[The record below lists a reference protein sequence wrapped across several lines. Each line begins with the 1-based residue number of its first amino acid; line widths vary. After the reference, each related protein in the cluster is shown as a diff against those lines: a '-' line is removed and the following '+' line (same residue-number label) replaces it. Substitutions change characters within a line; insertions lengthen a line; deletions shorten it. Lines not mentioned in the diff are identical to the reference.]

1 MPGSCAIV
9 RAMLGWAEF
18 AAEEPQLAATGRA
31 MLYQFGVGLAFL
43 ATVRSDGAPRV
54 NPMCPLI
61 DETGL
66 YAFLVPGPKRDDLHR
81 DGRYA
86 MHSFP
91 TDDDENAF
99 SLAGRARPL
108 DDPDRRRTLAALF
121 FEERAWTEPPKRFD
135 DQELFVF
142 ELDRCLHTL
151 TTGHGD
157 PDPRH
162 RIWRAP

>member
-1 MPGSCAIV
+1 V
-9 RAMLGWAEF
+9 
-18 AAEEPQLAATGRA
+18 LACSGGAQFEADQPELASVGRSL
-31 MLYQFGVGLAFL
+31 LYQFGVGLAFL
-43 ATVRSDGAPRV
+43 ATVRADGGPRV

-61 DETGL
+61 DGTGL
-66 YAFLVPGPKRDDLHR
+66 YAFLIPGPKRDDLHR

-91 TDDDENAF
+91 REDDEDAF
-99 SLAGRARPL
+99 SLAGRARHL
-108 DDPDRRRTLAALF
+108 DESDERRRLATLFLD
-121 FEERAWTEPPKRFD
+121 ERGWKGPPKGFEQ
-135 DQELFVF
+135 QELFVF
-142 ELDRCLHTL
+142 EIERCLHTV

>member
-1 MPGSCAIV
+1 
-9 RAMLGWAEF
+9 MLGWTAF
-18 AAEEPQLAATGRA
+18 AAAEPELAAAGRA

-66 YAFLVPGPKRDDLHR
+66 YAFLVPGPKRHDLHR

-91 TDDDENAF
+91 TDDDEDAF
-99 SLAGRARPL
+99 SIAGSARPL
-108 DDPDRRRTLAALF
+108 DDADRRRTLAARFL
-121 FEERAWTEPPKRFD
+121 EERRWTAPPEGFD
-135 DQELFVF
+135 QQELFVF
-142 ELDRCLHTL
+142 ELDRCLLTR

-157 PDPRH
+157 PDPQH
-162 RIWRAP
+162 RIWRS

>member
-1 MPGSCAIV
+1 MCH
-9 RAMLGWAEF
+9 RARVLGWTEF
-18 AAEEPQLAATGRA
+18 AGAEPELAEAGRGL
-31 MLYQFGVGLAFL
+31 LYQFGVGLAFL

-61 DETGL
+61 DGTGL

-81 DGRYA
+81 DGRFA

-91 TDDDENAF
+91 TDDNEDAF
-99 SLAGRARPL
+99 SLAGQAHPV
-108 DDPDRRRTLAALF
+108 DDSERRRTLAAQFLT
-121 FEERAWTEPPKRFD
+121 ERNWTEPPDGFD
-135 DQELFVF
+135 VQELFVF
-142 ELDRCLHTL
+142 ELDRCLHTT

-157 PDPRH
+157 PDPKH

>member
-1 MPGSCAIV
+1 MCHRPSV
-9 RAMLGWAEF
+9 MLGWREFTAEQP
-18 AAEEPQLAATGRA
+18 ELAAAGRA
-31 MLYQFGVGLAFL
+31 LLYQFGVGLAFL

-66 YAFLVPGPKRDDLHR
+66 FAFLVPGPKRDDLHR

-99 SLAGRARPL
+99 SIAGRARYL
-108 DDPDRRRTLAALF
+108 DDHDRRRVLAALF
-121 FEERAWTEPPKRFD
+121 LDERGWTEAPKGFD
-135 DQELFVF
+135 AQELFVF
-142 ELDRCLHTL
+142 ELDRCLHTV
-151 TTGHGD
+151 TSGHGD
-157 PDPRH
+157 QEPRH
-162 RIWRAP
+162 RIWRA

>member
-1 MPGSCAIV
+1 V
-9 RAMLGWAEF
+9 LGWAEF
-18 AAEEPQLAATGRA
+18 AADEPELASAGRA
-31 MLYQFGVGLAFL
+31 LFYQFGVGLAFL

-61 DETGL
+61 DDTGL

-91 TDDDENAF
+91 ADDNEDAF
-99 SLAGRARPL
+99 SIAGRAVPV
-108 DDPDRRRTLAALF
+108 DVADRRLRLARLF
-121 FEERAWTEPPKRFD
+121 LDERGWSEPPKGFEA
-135 DQELFVF
+135 QELFAF
-142 ELDRCLHTL
+142 ELDRCLHTV

-157 PDPRH
+157 PDPQH
-162 RIWRAP
+162 RIWRAR

>member
-1 MPGSCAIV
+1 V
-9 RAMLGWAEF
+9 WHRAGVLGWAQF
-18 AAEEPQLAATGRA
+18 AAYEPELASVGRSL
-31 MLYQFGVGLAFL
+31 LYQFGVGLAFL
-43 ATVRSDGAPRV
+43 ATVRADGGPRV

-61 DETGL
+61 DGTGL
-66 YAFLVPGPKRDDLHR
+66 YAFLIPGPKRDDLHR

-91 TDDDENAF
+91 REDDEDAF
-99 SLAGRARPL
+99 SLAGRAHHL
-108 DDPDRRRTLAALF
+108 HDPDERRRLATLFLDERGWKDPPNG
-121 FEERAWTEPPKRFD
+121 FEQ
-135 DQELFVF
+135 QELFVF
-142 ELDRCLHTL
+142 EIERCLHTV